1 MNPRLTIGLSVG
13 GAILL
18 IFGIMTGASYNSLVD
33 KKVDVD
39 VSKGT
44 IVTTMATRESLADT
58 LLDAADL
65 YLDHESSVY
74 LMVTDARSDYAA
86 ALSSGDLA
94 EIIAADAANSVALTN
109 LLAIMEDTPEIQA
122 DNVILSYMSTMENL
136 EYTIQTARDLYNDA
150 AGEYNKTAQ
159 KFPTVLF
166 TKMFN
171 YPLEM
176 PMWTNPNLTP
186 AG

>member
-1 MNPRLTIGLSVG
+1 
-13 GAILL
+13 
-18 IFGIMTGASYNSLVD
+18 
-33 KKVDVD
+33 
-39 VSKGT
+39 
-44 IVTTMATRESLADT
+44 
-58 LLDAADL
+58 
-65 YLDHESSVY
+65 
-74 LMVTDARSDYAA
+74 
-86 ALSSGDLA
+86 
-94 EIIAADAANSVALTN
+94 
-109 LLAIMEDTPEIQA
+109 
-122 DNVILSYMSTMENL
+122 MSTMENL